1 VSLSHLTL
9 TRGEGR
15 GNPRRLKLPFS
26 SAACFTSRMSTAFST
41 CLGMVIGSIF
51 VAWRV
56 RRTAARAAAG
66 ITVSFPVGANLPG
79 GGRRYSLGR
88 VQTGREFRWEPR
100 WSRARLRELPTDLR
114 YVRARETT
122 LREMLW
128 LPSSALVIECESSAG
143 PVRLWAYTRQAAQ
156 VVEMIRRTDAP
167 DVDKP
172 ERPFGA

>member
-1 VSLSHLTL
+1 
-9 TRGEGR
+9 
-15 GNPRRLKLPFS
+15 
-26 SAACFTSRMSTAFST
+26 MSTAFCT
-41 CLGMVIGSIF
+41 LLGMVIGSIV

-66 ITVSFPVGANLPG
+66 VAVSFPVGANMPDE
-79 GGRRYSLGR
+79 GRRYSLGR

-100 WSRARLRELPTDLR
+100 WSRTRLRELPTDLR

-143 PVRLWAYTRQAAQ
+143 PVRLWAHTQQAVQ
-156 VVEMIRRTDAP
+156 VVEMIRRTGAP
-167 DVDKP
+167 DVDTP
-172 ERPFGA
+172 GLPFGA

>member
-1 VSLSHLTL
+1 
-9 TRGEGR
+9 
-15 GNPRRLKLPFS
+15 
-26 SAACFTSRMSTAFST
+26 MSTAFST

-66 ITVSFPVGANLPG
+66 ITVSFPVGANLPAEG
-79 GGRRYSLGR
+79 RRRYSLGR

-100 WSRARLRELPTDLR
+100 WSRTRLRELPTDLR

-143 PVRLWAYTRQAAQ
+143 PVRLWAYTRQAPQ
-156 VVEMIRRTDAP
+156 VVEMIRSSSTGAP

-172 ERPFGA
+172 ERPFAV